1 MALPN
6 INDVP
11 YYSITIPST
20 GEETR
25 YRPYLV
31 KEEKILLIAL
41 ESGDVKQIAAA
52 TTDLIKS
59 CVETGIN
66 LDTLTMFDVEYL
78 FINIRSKAVGE
89 SISVNFMCSKCDAE
103 NEVTVKLDEIVVPI
117 SKEVDRTIQ
126 LTEKVSVEMKHLSYT
141 DSTNNH
147 KISSP
152 ETYAEY
158 MFENV
163 LRSLDKILT
172 EEEQFIVQDESDESV
187 IEFINSLTTD
197 QFSKLREFVENA
209 PQVSKEIKFTCT
221 GCDTHNNYTLKGLN
235 DFFG

>member
-1 MALPN
+1 MALPKL
-6 INDVP
+6 NDVP

-20 GEETR
+20 GQETR

-59 CVETGIN
+59 CVETDIN
-66 LDTLTMFDVEYL
+66 LDTLTMYDVEYL

-89 SISVNFMCSKCDAE
+89 SITVNFMCTKCDDE
-103 NEVTVKLDEIVVPI
+103 NEVTVKLDEIAVPI
-117 SKEVDRTIQ
+117 SKETDRTIQ

-172 EEEQFIVQDESDESV
+172 EEEQFVVQDESDESV

-197 QFSKLREFVENA
+197 QFSKLREFIENA
-209 PQVSKEIKFTCT
+209 PQVSKEINFTCT
-221 GCDTHNNYTLKGLN
+221 SCDTHNNYTLKGLN